1 MTWQIYES
9 FQKSPNRYLTKRA
22 TKPTKLLYQ
31 SKLYPSSSHYAMCG
45 IFCCY
50 NRQGDLASFRPRA
63 IALSKLQRHR
73 GPDWSGCYMSKDTV
87 LVHER
92 LAIVGVGE

>member
-1 MTWQIYES
+1 
-9 FQKSPNRYLTKRA
+9 
-22 TKPTKLLYQ
+22 
-31 SKLYPSSSHYAMCG
+31 MCG

-50 NRQGDLASFRPRA
+50 NHQGDLAQFRPRA

-73 GPDWSGCYMSKDTV
+73 GPDWSGCYVGDDSI

-92 LAIVGVGE
+92 LAIVGVGKS

>member
-1 MTWQIYES
+1 
-9 FQKSPNRYLTKRA
+9 
-22 TKPTKLLYQ
+22 
-31 SKLYPSSSHYAMCG
+31 MCG

-50 NRQGDLASFRPRA
+50 NHTGDLATFRPRA

-73 GPDWSGCYMSKDTV
+73 GPDWSGCYVGDDSI

-92 LAIVGVGE
+92 LAIVGVGECLLTVKDYMSVEMPVEGRDRGGKRRKCAF